1 MTFIRRF
8 TENNL
13 RGLLLMNKKIKFVN
27 LSNHYMSLKQAPKQW
42 HEKINKVML
51 SNKFKINKINKY
63 IYVKNAN
70 NGYVIL
76 YLYMKDMFIL
86 DSNDHMIK
94 STKKNVN

>member
-1 MTFIRRF
+1 
-8 TENNL
+8 
-13 RGLLLMNKKIKFVN
+13 
-27 LSNHYMSLKQAPKQW
+27 MSLKQAPKQW

-51 SNKFKINKINKY
+51 SNKFKINKIDKY
-63 IYVKNAN
+63 IYVKNTN

-76 YLYMKDMFIL
+76 YLYMEDMFIL

>member
-1 MTFIRRF
+1 
-8 TENNL
+8 
-13 RGLLLMNKKIKFVN
+13 
-27 LSNHYMSLKQAPKQW
+27 
-42 HEKINKVML
+42 ML
-51 SNKFKINKINKY
+51 SNKFKINKIDKY

-76 YLYMKDMFIL
+76 YLYMEDMFIL

>member
-1 MTFIRRF
+1 
-8 TENNL
+8 
-13 RGLLLMNKKIKFVN
+13 
-27 LSNHYMSLKQAPKQW
+27 
-42 HEKINKVML
+42 ML
-51 SNKFKINKINKY
+51 SNKFKINKIDKY

-94 STKKNVN
+94 STKKNVNYTSLT